1 MQPSVLRVM
10 LLLELLVELLLE
22 LILELLLML
31 LGRQESLRLIV
42 LRLVLL
48 LELLVVLL
56 GYPNS
61 RRCICFGLARSYP
74 YLRVGNHMTTSS
86 HGPTYTNCDV
96 LRVELHRSPRSN
108 PHPSRDSWLGFA

>member
-1 MQPSVLRVM
+1 M
-10 LLLELLVELLLE
+10 LP
-22 LILELLLML
+22 
-31 LGRQESLRLIV
+31 
-42 LRLVLL
+42 LVLL

-56 GYPNS
+56 GYPTS
-61 RRCICFGLARSYP
+61 ERYIRVGLARAHP